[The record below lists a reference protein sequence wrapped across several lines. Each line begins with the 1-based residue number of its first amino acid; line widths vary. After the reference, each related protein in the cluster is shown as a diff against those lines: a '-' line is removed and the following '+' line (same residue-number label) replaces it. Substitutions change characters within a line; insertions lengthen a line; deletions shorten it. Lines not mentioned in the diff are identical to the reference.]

1 MLKTNLGRRI
11 IFNQR
16 LPMLLPRV
24 EEIMEMGE
32 MMMMMMEMKMVQT
45 YHLIFLRSPTSR
57 TRFDSI
63 LNLPRGG
70 TEVEME
76 MEMMTVM
83 KMEMMM
89 MMGMIFLNLIRILL
103 IIHLMMMRIC
113 IFPLVDFEIWIHQ
126 RIRFPHSQH
135 SRNK

>member
-70 TEVEME
+70 NGGGDGDGDDDGDEN
-76 MEMMTVM
+76 
-83 KMEMMM
+83 
-89 MMGMIFLNLIRILL
+89 GDDDDDGDDI
-103 IIHLMMMRIC
+103 
-113 IFPLVDFEIWIHQ
+113 
-126 RIRFPHSQH
+126 SQ
-135 SRNK
+135 SDTDSSYNSSDDDEDLYISTR